1 MSDIL
6 EEVLNDQNEEKRLR
20 FFKKILPIV
29 IIFAIFIVIIM
40 IINNRHKDN
49 QIKNNQKNGDIFVKA
64 ISIEMIEGNK
74 DFAFSTLENLSN
86 TSSNRIKEIA
96 LLEQVAI
103 KISEKKH
110 QDAKALLE
118 KIIQNTEYQE
128 ITTAYARI
136 SWLSLVIDEENIA
149 KQDKERALTYL
160 KYFNDEEK
168 AFWATANFI
177 KAIWDIKND
186 MPDVAKETLK
196 ILIASNNAP
205 ELTKDQAKALLSNL
219 DSDKDKR
226 I

>member
-6 EEVLNDQNEEKRLR
+6 EEVLNDQNEEKRLK
-20 FFKKILPIV
+20 FFKKILPI
-29 IIFAIFIVIIM
+29 IIVFAIFIVIIM

-64 ISIEMIEGNK
+64 VSLEMSEGNK
-74 DFAFSTLENLSN
+74 DLAFSTLENLSN

-136 SWLSLVIDEENIA
+136 SWLSLVIDEENIT
-149 KQDKERALTYL
+149 KEDKEKALTYL
-160 KYFNDEEK
+160 KYFDNEEK
-168 AFWATANFI
+168 AFWATGNFI

-219 DSDKDKR
+219 DSDKDKK